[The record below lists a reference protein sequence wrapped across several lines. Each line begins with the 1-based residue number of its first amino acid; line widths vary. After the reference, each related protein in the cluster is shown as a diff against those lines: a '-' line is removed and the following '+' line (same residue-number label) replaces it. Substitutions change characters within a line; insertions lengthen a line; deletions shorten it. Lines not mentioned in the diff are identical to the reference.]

1 MTWDSNWDLSC
12 PDWSERLVKGQ
23 SLVPHLPKLDLVTG
37 NRAVAILDKLRLHD
51 VPGNPRL
58 GPVLDT
64 DPPGSLGDA
73 GGDWFRDIVRALFG
87 AVDPVSRARM
97 IREVFL
103 LVPKKNGKTTYGAL
117 LMLVALLMNTT
128 PGAKFIFT
136 APVQDTAEMAL
147 EAASQ
152 AVEMDEVLKTK
163 LWVRDHKNMIV
174 HRVTKATLEI
184 MTFDPKVL
192 TGQKVHGALIDELHL
207 CALINGAAKAIRQ
220 LRGGMLPFPQA
231 FMMFI
236 TTQSE
241 EQPAGVFRNE
251 LVRARDIRD
260 GKIRDGVPML
270 PILYEFPE
278 EIQADKDKAWSSP
291 KLWPLV
297 NPNMGRGFQLST
309 LEGLAVEAK
318 RAGEAE
324 YRAWASQHINIEIG
338 LALAAR
344 AWAGARY
351 WEACGV
357 KSVTLEYLLAHSEVI
372 TVGIDGGGL
381 DDLLGACVLGRE
393 EGTGRWLVYSHAW
406 VHESVLELRKDISA
420 RLQDFAND
428 GDLTIIKKPGDD
440 IDALAK
446 LVERC
451 EKSELLGDI
460 GVDTVGLGAI
470 VDAIVAL
477 GIEFERL
484 RGIPQGY
491 KLMGYIQTVERKLAA
506 GQLAHSG
513 QPMMAWCV
521 SNAKPEPRGNATM
534 ITKQVSGSAKIDPLM
549 ALFNAAALMSM
560 NPKPKKKKHQLLFF

>member
-1 MTWDSNWDLSC
+1 MNWDLSC
-12 PDWSERLVKGQ
+12 PDWAERLANGQ
-23 SLVPHLPKLDLVTG
+23 SLVPYLPKLDLVTG
-37 NRAVAILDKLRLHD
+37 NRAVGILDKLRLHD

-58 GPVLDT
+58 GPVLDI

-87 AVDPVSRARM
+87 SIDPATRHRL

-163 LWVRDHKNMIV
+163 LWVRDHKSQIV

-241 EQPAGVFRNE
+241 DQPAGIFRNE

-270 PILYEFPE
+270 PVLYEFPE
-278 EIQADKDKAWSSP
+278 EIQRDKDKAWENPS
-291 KLWPLV
+291 LWPMV
-297 NPNMGRGFQLST
+297 NPNLGRGFQLST
-309 LEGLAVEAK
+309 LEEMAVEAK
-318 RAGEAE
+318 RAGTSEFK
-324 YRAWASQHINIEIG
+324 AWASQHINIEIG

-351 WEACGV
+351 WEACGA
-357 KSVTLEYLLAHSEVI
+357 KEVTLEYLLARSEVVTI
-372 TVGIDGGGL
+372 GIDGGGL
-381 DDLLGACVLGRE
+381 DDLLGVSVIGRE
-393 EGTGRWLVYSHAW
+393 EGTGRWLVYCHAW
-406 VHESVLELRKDISA
+406 VHESVLELRKDIAA

-451 EKSELLGDI
+451 EKSELLGNI

-470 VDAIVAL
+470 VDAIVGV
-477 GIEFERL
+477 GIDFERL
-484 RGIPQGY
+484 QGIPQGY

-506 GQLAHSG
+506 EQIAHSG
-513 QPMMAWCV
+513 RPMMAWCV

-560 NPKPKKKKHQLLFF
+560 NPKPKKKKHQLFFVGA